1 MSGHVPGSPETRPIL
16 AIDGGEPVRVERW
29 PTYED
34 GTGRASSAALKA
46 VERVLLSGRLF
57 RYDSRPTAETEAAQ
71 LERELEEFFGVE
83 HALAVSSG
91 TAALT
96 LALMG
101 ANLPRGSLVACPAF
115 GFPATASAV
124 LLAGHTPILVAVDQ
138 NLHLDV
144 DDLSHRLLHKLG
156 AVIVVHMRGFAS
168 PVDQVQKICA
178 EADVTVI
185 EDAVPALGA
194 ILQGR
199 RIGTFGRVGCFSTQ
213 SDKSINTG
221 EGGFLVTDST
231 PLYERAVMLSG
242 AFEGRHRHHLETL
255 SDPRHERALPLYNFR
270 IDEIRSSLAR
280 VELGT
285 LEERLDRLRG
295 NYEFITERLG
305 TCPGIRL
312 RVPVAPDACL
322 GDSLNFFVDPDRAS
336 AIAEAISAE
345 GVLARAI
352 GSRQDP
358 NVRAFWSWEFMGAEK
373 EMEAPYMA
381 RSVAAL
387 RSAIDIPLSP
397 RLEQQDLE
405 QVVTV
410 LRKVMEAG
418 QAANSTEGSTA

>member
-1 MSGHVPGSPETRPIL
+1 ML
-16 AIDGGEPVRVERW
+16 AIDGGQPVRMEHW

-34 GTGRASSAALKA
+34 GTGQASPAALEA
-46 VERVLLSGRLF
+46 VEKVLLSGRLF
-57 RYDSRPTAETEAAQ
+57 RYDSRPSAETEAAQ
-71 LERELEEFFGVE
+71 LERELEKFFGVE

-91 TAALT
+91 TAALV

-101 ANLPRGSLVACPAF
+101 ADLPKDSLVACPAF

-124 LLAGHTPILVAVDQ
+124 LLAGHTPVLVAVDE

-168 PVDQVQKICA
+168 PVDRLLEICA
-178 EADVTVI
+178 EADVAVI

-194 ILQGR
+194 SFRGR
-199 RIGTFGRVGCFSTQ
+199 QIGTLGLAGCFSTQ

-221 EGGFLVTDST
+221 EGGFLITDST
-231 PLYERAVMLSG
+231 SLYERAIMLSG

-280 VELGT
+280 VELST
-285 LEERLDRLRG
+285 LGERLDRLHR
-295 NYEFITERLG
+295 NYEFVTERLR
-305 TCPGIRL
+305 TCPRIRL
-312 RVPVAPDACL
+312 RAPIAPDARL
-322 GDSLNFFVDPDRAS
+322 GDSLNFFVDPDRSS

-345 GVLARAI
+345 GILARAI
-352 GSRQDP
+352 GSKRDP
-358 NVRAFWSWEFMGAEK
+358 NARAFWYWEFMGAEK
-373 EMEAPYMA
+373 EIEAPYMA
-381 RSVAAL
+381 RSVTAL

-397 RLEQQDLE
+397 RLERSDLE
-405 QVVTV
+405 QVVTAV
-410 LRKVMEAG
+410 WKVMEAE
-418 QAANSTEGSTA
+418 QAANSAERSVA